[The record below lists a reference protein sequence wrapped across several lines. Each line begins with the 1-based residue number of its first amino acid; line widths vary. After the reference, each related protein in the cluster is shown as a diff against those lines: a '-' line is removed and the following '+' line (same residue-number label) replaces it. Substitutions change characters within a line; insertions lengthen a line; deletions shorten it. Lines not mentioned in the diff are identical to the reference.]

1 MCDECTHTGG
11 DGATAMA
18 VDDKCPE
25 PLHQMDN
32 GDSVDITG
40 GLRGEYTYTI
50 KKVAGNYTCS

>member
-1 MCDECTHTGG
+1 MV
-11 DGATAMA
+11 